1 MPENS
6 NKKIVKNT
14 LYLYI
19 RTFFTMLIS
28 LYTSRVVLSVL
39 GVNDYGI
46 YNVIGGI
53 AGSFSFLS
61 SMLSNATQRYLNVAI
76 GQNDKTKANQVF
88 NMNMLIYLIYAF
100 LSILI
105 VEIGGAWF
113 IENKMILAPERV
125 DAAYWC
131 LHSTVIIL
139 FVSLVSSVY
148 ESVLIARENM
158 KVYAYMG
165 IYDAIMKL
173 LIVFIVSIITFDKLK
188 AYAVLI
194 ALMSMS
200 ARLIPMIYSII
211 HYEETKLKYYWDAC
225 SFKSMSKFISWN
237 FVGTVVFILND
248 QGMNMLLNMFFG
260 PAVNAARGLSV
271 QVKTAVSNFAMGFF
285 TAVRPQI
292 VKSYAAG
299 DTSRFIELIFN
310 SGKFTFFLLWLVCL
324 PVMLRINSILMVWLG
339 NVPDWTSQFVIWIL
353 VFNLLNCSFCD
364 PIWQGMQAIGNLK
377 KYVAIGSF
385 IYLLAFPATWIAFRL
400 KGSPLLAF
408 QILVIVRVIYF
419 IATMQ
424 IFRSHS
430 YFSLLKYVQSVLYP
444 IFKVVLLS
452 LILSLLINA
461 VMPDNIFASVFLC
474 LLTAVIVF
482 SSILIVGL
490 NKNERVVLLETIKK
504 KLCKN

>member
-1 MPENS
+1 MSENN

-76 GQNDKTKANQVF
+76 GQNDKKESNHVF

-100 LSILI
+100 VSILI

-173 LIVFIVSIITFDKLK
+173 LIVFIVSIITFNKLK
-188 AYAVLI
+188 TYAVLI
-194 ALMSMS
+194 ALISITS
-200 ARLIPMIYSII
+200 RLIPAIYTLV
-211 HYEETKLKYYWDAC
+211 HYEETKLKFYWDAYN
-225 SFKSMSKFISWN
+225 FKSMSKFIGWN
-237 FVGTVVFILND
+237 FINPVVFILND

-271 QVKTAVSNFAMGFF
+271 QVKSAVSNFARCFF

-299 DTSRFIELIFN
+299 DTSRFTELIFN
-310 SGKFTFFLLWLVCL
+310 SGKFTFFLLWLICL
-324 PVMLRINSILMVWLG
+324 PVMLRIDNILLFWLG
-339 NVPDWTSQFVIWIL
+339 NVPDWTAQCVIWIL
-353 VFNLLNCSFCD
+353 IFNLINCSFCD
-364 PIWQGMQAIGNLK
+364 PMWQGIQAIGELK

-385 IYLLAFPATWIAFRL
+385 IYFLAFPITWIAF
-400 KGSPLLAF
+400 KFNGSPLLAF
-408 QILVIVRVIYF
+408 QILVLVRICYC
-419 IATMQ
+419 IITTL
-424 IFRSHS
+424 IFRKYS
-430 YFSLLKYVQSVLYP
+430 YFSLYKYAQSVLSP
-444 IFKVVLLS
+444 VLKVVIVS
-452 LILSLLINA
+452 LILSFLINE
-461 VMPDNIFASVFLC
+461 VMPYDFISTVIVC
-474 LLTAVIVF
+474 LLTVF
-482 SSILIVGL
+482 LVGFSIYIVGL
-490 NKNERVVLLETIKK
+490 NLNERVLLLETIKK
-504 KLCKN
+504 KLCRH

>member
-1 MPENS
+1 MSENS

-76 GQNDKTKANQVF
+76 GQNDKTKANHVF

-100 LSILI
+100 VSILI

-113 IENKMILAPERV
+113 IENKMVLAPERV

-173 LIVFIVSIITFDKLK
+173 LIVFIVSIITFNKLK
-188 AYAVLI
+188 TYAVLI
-194 ALMSMS
+194 ALISITS
-200 ARLIPMIYSII
+200 RLIPAIYTLV
-211 HYEETKLKYYWDAC
+211 HYEETKLKFYWDAYN
-225 SFKSMSKFISWN
+225 FKSMSKFIGWN
-237 FVGTVVFILND
+237 FINTVVFILND

-260 PAVNAARGLSV
+260 PAVNAARGLSI
-271 QVKTAVSNFAMGFF
+271 QVKSAVSNFAMGFF

-299 DTSRFIELIFN
+299 DTSRFTELIFN
-310 SGKFTFFLLWLVCL
+310 SGKFTFFLLWLICL
-324 PVMLRINSILMVWLG
+324 PVMLRIDNILLFWLG
-339 NVPDWTSQFVIWIL
+339 NVPDWTAQFVIWIL
-353 VFNLLNCSFCD
+353 IFNLINCSFCD
-364 PIWQGMQAIGNLK
+364 PMWQGIQAIGELK

-385 IYLLAFPATWIAFRL
+385 IYFLAFPITWIAF
-400 KGSPLLAF
+400 KFNGSPLLAF
-408 QILVIVRVIYF
+408 QILVLVRICYF
-419 IATMQ
+419 IITTL
-424 IFRSHS
+424 IFRKYS
-430 YFSLLKYVQSVLYP
+430 YFSLYKYAQSVLSP
-444 IFKVVLLS
+444 VLKVVIVS
-452 LILSLLINA
+452 LILSFLINE
-461 VMPDNIFASVFLC
+461 VMPYDFISTLIVC
-474 LLTAVIVF
+474 LLTVF
-482 SSILIVGL
+482 LVGFSIYIVGL
-490 NKNERVVLLETIKK
+490 NLNERVLLLETIKK
-504 KLCKN
+504 KLCRH

>member
-1 MPENS
+1 
-6 NKKIVKNT
+6 
-14 LYLYI
+14 
-19 RTFFTMLIS
+19 MLIS

-76 GQNDKTKANQVF
+76 GQNDKKEANHVF

-100 LSILI
+100 VSILI

-113 IENKMILAPERV
+113 IENKMVLAPERV

-173 LIVFIVSIITFDKLK
+173 LIVFIVSIVTFNKLK
-188 AYAVLI
+188 TYAVLI
-194 ALMSMS
+194 ALISITS
-200 ARLIPMIYSII
+200 RLIPAIYTLV
-211 HYEETKLKYYWDAC
+211 HYEETKLKFYWDAYN
-225 SFKSMSKFISWN
+225 FKSMSKFIGWN
-237 FVGTVVFILND
+237 FINTVVFILND

-260 PAVNAARGLSV
+260 PAVNAARGLSI
-271 QVKTAVSNFAMGFF
+271 QVKSAVSNFAMGFF

-299 DTSRFIELIFN
+299 DTSRFTELIFN
-310 SGKFTFFLLWLVCL
+310 SGKFTFFLLWLICL
-324 PVMLRINSILMVWLG
+324 PVMLRIDNILLFWLG
-339 NVPDWTSQFVIWIL
+339 NVPDWTAQFVIWIL
-353 VFNLLNCSFCD
+353 IFNLINCSFCD
-364 PIWQGMQAIGNLK
+364 PMWQGIQAIGELK

-385 IYLLAFPATWIAFRL
+385 IYFLAFPITWIAF
-400 KGSPLLAF
+400 KFNGSPLLAF
-408 QILVIVRVIYF
+408 QILVLVRICYF
-419 IATMQ
+419 IITTL
-424 IFRSHS
+424 IFRKYS
-430 YFSLLKYVQSVLYP
+430 YFSLYKYAQSVLSP
-444 IFKVVLLS
+444 VLKVVIVS
-452 LILSLLINA
+452 LILSFLINE
-461 VMPDNIFASVFLC
+461 VMPYDFISTLIVC
-474 LLTAVIVF
+474 LLTVF
-482 SSILIVGL
+482 LVGFSIYIVGL
-490 NKNERVVLLETIKK
+490 NLNERVLLLETIKK
-504 KLCKN
+504 KLCRH